1 MTALL
6 RFFRFALAGVAVT
19 LSLTTQAA
27 PNASAP
33 ASALTLFDAYLAQAA
48 VSQPIYRADLRPAGD
63 AGHVPI
69 GRLLGRGPMLGP
81 FTYRP
86 KTYEE
91 LSRPERAAMLHD
103 PKFHAFLVA
112 AREEADAGGDDV
124 QTTGD
129 GVPILGRK
137 RLIPLTGPRAALEC
151 FSVSPAEMLQHR
163 PFVIVLPGP

>member
-86 KTYEE
+86 
-91 LSRPERAAMLHD
+91 ERAAMLHD